1 MAMQTSPIFDQTA
14 IEEAVR
20 AALGEDSARIPA
32 ILAGLHPADVAT
44 LCQHLNEDE
53 SPALLNAL
61 PTEQRAEVLSHLGD
75 IDEERVEE
83 YLEGQTVEQIAKIV
97 DEMEPDDAV
106 DLLASADQEKAEAV
120 IGQLDHEDAQE
131 LRELRK
137 YAPDS
142 AGGIMTP
149 EFIQATPTDSAAEVL
164 ARIRDEYEE
173 VENVQCIFVC
183 GAGGRLLG
191 SIPVG
196 DLLAASPSERA
207 GELMDRAVVQ
217 VGLLTDQ
224 EVCAKLMTRY
234 DIDVLPVVDESNRLE
249 GIITA
254 DDILDVQADEAEED
268 MFRLVGVGD
277 SKPLEHPYW
286 ERALKRLPWL
296 VATLL
301 GMGLFGPLILHKWFS
316 GTLEEIVVL
325 AFFVPA
331 VMGLSGSAAT
341 QSATITVRGLATDEI
356 AFSDFFWM
364 LRREMAVAGIIAV
377 VCALTMMV
385 FAYVVTAMGM
395 ESAGPNPS
403 TLGITGT
410 IGLSMVAGIFVGA
423 MLGVSIPMLCHRV
436 GVDPAVASGPFIT
449 TAIDIAAQVIY
460 LGLAT
465 WLLTA

>member
-1 MAMQTSPIFDQTA
+1 MQLESSIDGA
-14 IEEAVR
+14 ALLGAVR
-20 AALGEDSARIPA
+20 AALGEDPSRIPV
-32 ILAGLHPADVAT
+32 LFSDLHPADIASVCRELDEAEFAT
-44 LCQHLNEDE
+44 
-53 SPALLNAL
+53 ALDAL
-61 PTEQRAEVLSHLGD
+61 PAELRAEVLSHVTD
-75 IDEERVEE
+75 VDEELVEE
-83 YLEGQTVEQIAKIV
+83 YLEAQTVEQIARIV

-106 DLLASADQEKAEAV
+106 DLLASADEAKAEAV
-120 IGQLDHEDAQE
+120 IGQLDFDDAEE

-137 YAPDS
+137 YPPDS

-149 EFIQATPTDSAAEVL
+149 EFIHAEPTDSVAEMI
-164 ARIRDEYEE
+164 ARIRAKHEE
-173 VENVQCIFVC
+173 AEKVRCIFVC
-183 GAGGRLLG
+183 SPTGRLLG

-196 DLLAASPSERA
+196 ELLTASASEHA
-207 GELMDRAVVQ
+207 SGLMDRAVVQ

-224 EVCAKLMTRY
+224 EVCARLMSRY
-234 DIDVLPVVDESNRLE
+234 DIDVLPVVDENNRLE

-277 SKPLEHPYW
+277 SKPLEHPFY

-301 GMGLFGPLILHKWFS
+301 GMGLVGPLILHKWFS
-316 GTLEEIVVL
+316 GTLEELVVL
-325 AFFVPA
+325 AFFIPA

-341 QSATITVRGLATDEI
+341 QSATITVRGLATGEI
-356 AFSDFFWM
+356 VFRDFFWM
-364 LRREMAVAGIIAV
+364 LRRELAVAGIISL
-377 VCALTMMV
+377 VCALTMML
-385 FAYVVTAMGM
+385 FAYLVTA
-395 ESAGPNPS
+395 AGLDPEHAGAAS
-403 TLGITGT
+403 WGIVGT

-423 MLGVSIPMLCHRV
+423 MLGVSIPMLCHRT

-465 WLLTA
+465 WLLIG